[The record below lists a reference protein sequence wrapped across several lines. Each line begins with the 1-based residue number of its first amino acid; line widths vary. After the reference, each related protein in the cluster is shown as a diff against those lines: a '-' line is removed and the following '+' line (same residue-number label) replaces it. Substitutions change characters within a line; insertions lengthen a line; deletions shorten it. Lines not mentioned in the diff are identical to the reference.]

1 MQDPLNPG
9 RRASKAVIG
18 AEIANTFYA
27 SETVPSTV
35 AWTL

>member
-9 RRASKAVIG
+9 QLAGKAVIV